1 MPDSTK
7 NTHLASGE
15 PRAATIAHDE
25 ADRVGSS
32 TPTGSGTPSTTE
44 SSDGLATPAS
54 LSSATDGSADL
65 AFPDNAESKQA
76 ENADR
81 PHAQTTTAI
90 TPETPPLPG
99 PKPETV
105 IRQLFTRIKRS
116 IAVQTHLP
124 DSVSALITFWIIS
137 TWFQDALTVLP
148 CLVFTGPAHEA
159 MLLLRVL
166 NDFCCHPVLL
176 PEFSKADLRAISGYQ
191 TLLISEPNLNNRTA
205 ALLGNLTNR
214 GFIMVQQGS
223 YVHGAWPKAVY
234 IGEDPT
240 INRIQHSIY
249 INVAAPPNA
258 VPLIRHQGMQQTID
272 NLRSHL
278 LQYRKR
284 NLEQVRRLEFN
295 PRGLSLETHAIANA
309 LGSCI
314 VDEPE
319 LHAELVALLTP
330 HDQQQVADRA
340 DSLDALVAG
349 AALTLCH
356 QGKDEVLVKEI
367 AAEVN
372 RVLETRG
379 ETTQL
384 SPEKVGHKL
393 RKIGLRTRRLG
404 QAGNGLTLNHVTT
417 VRVHEVATAYQM
429 EDSIEEEGNLH
440 CSLCAENKRFM

>member
-1 MPDSTK
+1 M
-7 NTHLASGE
+7 
-15 PRAATIAHDE
+15 
-25 ADRVGSS
+25 
-32 TPTGSGTPSTTE
+32 
-44 SSDGLATPAS
+44 
-54 LSSATDGSADL
+54 
-65 AFPDNAESKQA
+65 
-76 ENADR
+76 
-81 PHAQTTTAI
+81 
-90 TPETPPLPG
+90 
-99 PKPETV
+99 
-105 IRQLFTRIKRS
+105 
-116 IAVQTHLP
+116 
-124 DSVSALITFWIIS
+124 
-137 TWFQDALTVLP
+137 
-148 CLVFTGPAHEA
+148 
-159 MLLLRVL
+159 
-166 NDFCCHPVLL
+166 
-176 PEFSKADLRAISGYQ
+176 
-191 TLLISEPNLNNRTA
+191 
-205 ALLGNLTNR
+205 GNLTNR
-214 GFIMVQQGS
+214 GFILVDQGYLDPRPS
-223 YVHGAWPKAVY
+223 PKAVY

-295 PRGLSLETHAIANA
+295 PRGLSLETHAMANA

-330 HDQQQVADRA
+330 HDQQQIADRA
-340 DSLDALVAG
+340 DSIEALVAG

-356 QGKDEVLVKEI
+356 QGKDQVLVKEI

-372 RVLETRG
+372 RVLEARG

-384 SPEKVGHKL
+384 SPEKVGHTL

-417 VRVHEVATAYQM
+417 VRVHQVATAYQM

>member
-7 NTHLASGE
+7 NTHLA
-15 PRAATIAHDE
+15 ATIAHDD
-25 ADRVGSS
+25 ADRVGPS
-32 TPTGSGTPSTTE
+32 TPTGSGTPPTTK
-44 SSDGLATPAS
+44 SSDGLATPGS
-54 LSSATDGSADL
+54 LSSATDGSTDL
-65 AFPDNAESKQA
+65 TFPDNAESTQA

-81 PHAQTTTAI
+81 PHAQTTTAVS
-90 TPETPPLPG
+90 PETPPLPG
-99 PKPETV
+99 PNPEV
-105 IRQLFTRIKRS
+105 IRKLFTWIRRS
-116 IAVQTHLP
+116 VAVQTHLP
-124 DSVSALITFWIIS
+124 DSLSALVTFWIIS
-137 TWFQDALTVLP
+137 TWFLDALTVLP
-148 CLVFTGPAHEA
+148 CLVFTGPTHEA

-166 NDFCCHPVLL
+166 NDFSCNPVLL
-176 PEFSKADLRAISGYQ
+176 PRFSEADLKAISGYR
-191 TLLISEPNLNNRTA
+191 TLLISEPHLNNRTA
-205 ALLGNLTNR
+205 DLLGNLTNR
-214 GFIMVQQGS
+214 GFLLVEQG
-223 YVHGAWPKAVY
+223 YLVHRASPKAVY

-258 VPLIRHQGMQQTID
+258 APLIRHQGMRQTID

-278 LQYRKR
+278 RQYREH

-330 HDQQQVADRA
+330 HDQQQIADRA
-340 DSLDALVAG
+340 DSLEALVAS

-356 QGKDEVLVKEI
+356 QGKDQIYVKEI

-372 RVLETRG
+372 RILEARG
-379 ETTQL
+379 ETMQL
-384 SPEKVGHKL
+384 RPEKVGHKL
-393 RKIGLRTRRLG
+393 RKLGLRTRRLG
-404 QAGNGLTLNHVTT
+404 QAGNGLTLDQVTK
-417 VRVHEVATAYQM
+417 VRIHEVAAAYRM